1 VTVSKRVASEQGNTV
16 AAPNRPAI
24 DLACTFHVPVI
35 DPPWTRTR
43 IPTSV
48 ITQPLFE
55 LRSCIFEVGRAY
67 ALPQVLY
74 GLR

>member
-1 VTVSKRVASEQGNTV
+1 MSERVASEPGNTV

-24 DLACTFHVPVI
+24 NLACTFHVPVI
-35 DPPWTRTR
+35 DPQWTRTR

-48 ITQPLFE
+48 ITQLLFE
-55 LRSCIFEVGRAY
+55 LRPCIFEAGRAC
-67 ALPQVLY
+67 ALPQMLY